1 MNVSL
6 ISFLLLFILLCSFD
20 RAAFGCSETTFIG
33 GTILQFQDDNKTANL
48 KFTGALSLVNVN
60 GEGCLVFVDPSK
72 DQPRVIVKMR
82 IAKVQVDRDT
92 SFKYRT
98 SPFRVKVDAVSTP
111 GCPTLAADNCVSGTS
126 VCDEATCKNNLSPV
140 STDGLLFFSA
150 KCQNR
155 YSVGCFL
162 PEDVQ
167 IYTRCIVTNMIV
179 QDANGGYGRIGT
191 DTMYSVNDL
200 TNPKF
205 NIELR
210 TTIDYLNGTTV
221 SKAIT
226 IDVLHQTNLPFL
238 VVEGVSFK
246 QNGLSLSNY
255 ALPPDKDSVVIHEGT
270 RKIFLAKASATNQYV
285 TGMLGAFQCPKSG
298 TCQNNLAAMCN
309 WRNELIY
316 NYNPDIPSSMVNFV
330 HPVPDGALL
339 QSSQMLPNTF
349 DGKYYFG
356 TVTGI
361 KPDLSATISQVL
373 TGSIGTL
380 SIYVSGQTT
389 IGIAEKTIVP
399 VCISAKVTSSCYQC
413 DAGTVFSLTV
423 SISSGDG
430 AAVQLGIEDN
440 AGLNG
445 TSVDLLQQSIYATSA
460 AQVFPITARTNIAK
474 NDVTITV
481 YGTNGAYCK
490 FENITF
496 NSTRIDAD
504 LNKVDNVDQTPG
516 IQEGVVTQ
524 DNGGF
529 WGSIEKIFG
538 SIVAFV
544 GTIIGGIFG
553 FIVIVLTVV
562 ACLCGVPKS
571 WWCLKTCNKNVN
583 KNVSSGGDY
592 GSGGKN
598 QNVPVSGG
606 RSGSRRVFPDFS
618 EG

>member
-1 MNVSL
+1 MIVV
-6 ISFLLLFILLCSFD
+6 LFILLCSLGQ
-20 RAAFGCSETTFIG
+20 AAFGCSETNFIG
-33 GTILQFQDDNKTANL
+33 GTILQYQDENKTANL
-48 KFTGALSLVNVN
+48 KFSGALSLVNVN
-60 GEGCLVFVDPSK
+60 GEGCLAFVDPSTN
-72 DQPRVIVKMR
+72 QPRLIVKMR

-111 GCPTLAADNCVSGTS
+111 GCPTLGADNCASGTD
-126 VCDEATCKNNLSPV
+126 VCNESTCKNNLSPV

-155 YSVGCFL
+155 YSLGCFL
-162 PEDVQ
+162 AEDVQ

-179 QDANGGYGRIGT
+179 QDANGAYGNIGT

-210 TTIDYLNGTTV
+210 TVIDYLNGTTV

-270 RKIFLAKASATNQYV
+270 RKLFLAKASATNQYV

-316 NYNPDIPSSMVNFV
+316 NYNPDKPGSMVNLV
-330 HPVPDGALL
+330 QPVPDGALL
-339 QSSQMLPNTF
+339 QASQMLPNTF

-356 TVTGI
+356 TVTGT
-361 KPDLSATISQVL
+361 KPDLSATISQIL

-413 DAGTVFSLTV
+413 DAGTVFSITV
-423 SISSGDG
+423 STVSGDG
-430 AAVQLGIEDN
+430 TLQLGIEDN
-440 AGLNG
+440 VGLNV
-445 TSVDLLQQSIYATSA
+445 TTVDLLQQSVYATSA
-460 AQVFPITARTNIAK
+460 AQVFPIYARTSIAK

-516 IQEGVVTQ
+516 VQEGVNTRG
-524 DNGGF
+524 NGLGNVLS
-529 WGSIEKIFG
+529 WIETNI
-538 SIVAFV
+538 AEFV
-544 GTIIGGIFG
+544 GAIFGGIFA
-553 FIVIVLTVV
+553 IVIVLCVI
-562 ACLCGVPKS
+562 ACACGLPKS
-571 WWCLKTCNKNVN
+571 CFCFKSCNKSARVTNE
-583 KNVSSGGDY
+583 Y
-592 GSGGKN
+592 GSG
-598 QNVPVSGG
+598 
-606 RSGSRRVFPDFS
+606 SGSNNRNEQQINQYRQS
-618 EG
+618 SRLISN